1 VREDFHRGYC
11 SKDRRVRINSS
22 RPDLRSVPLRTLLRV
37 LRVLD
42 RADWPFYY
50 RNRFPEGHE

>member
-1 VREDFHRGYC
+1 MREDFHRGNC

-22 RPDLRSVPLRTLLRV
+22 QSSLRSFGLRSLRRV

-42 RADWPFYY
+42 RADLPFYY